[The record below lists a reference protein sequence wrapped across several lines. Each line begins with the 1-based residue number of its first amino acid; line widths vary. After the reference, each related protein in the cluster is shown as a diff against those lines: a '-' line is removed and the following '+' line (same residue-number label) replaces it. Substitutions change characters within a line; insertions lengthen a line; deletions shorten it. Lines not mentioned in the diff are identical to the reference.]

1 MYSRRS
7 TVNGFPMC
15 VEGLQDFSNKA
26 DTSDSPTVR
35 FLVLVPPLHVVS
47 RLPDSSCCILPTLNS
62 APSHQQTRQHLLPL
76 PKVAAAWIESVF
88 CFFFLQ
94 PAQQPKLFYSS
105 HQEKGFQAKMMPAP
119 LKKNPLTAVVLF
131 IRNVWSKQKKSQ
143 ISPSCPSQCPILK
156 PLNPFKIHTLKK
168 KKKCFIER
176 QKYSVFSRC
185 PVFHQASCEESYDP
199 PTLEPRRAFCRELS
213 EASTELLLSTTACL
227 HTLINQHMWV
237 QSKQGLFTESDR
249 FTNTVW
255 TGLTSLAAGDSLDH
269 SGFLQFWAKK

>member
-15 VEGLQDFSNKA
+15 VEGLRDFSNKA

-35 FLVLVPPLHVVS
+35 FLVLILPLYVVS
-47 RLPDSSCCILPTLNS
+47 WLPDSSCCILLTLNS
-62 APSHQQTRQHLLPL
+62 ASSHQQTRRHLLPL

-88 CFFFLQ
+88 FLQ
-94 PAQQPKLFYSS
+94 PAQQPKLFNSS
-105 HQEKGFQAKMMPAP
+105 HQQKGFQAKMMPAP
-119 LKKNPLTAVVLF
+119 PKKNPLTPDILF

-143 ISPSCPSQCPILK
+143 ISPSCLSQCPILK

-168 KKKCFIER
+168 KKCFIER
-176 QKYSVFSRC
+176 QKYSVFSGC
-185 PVFHQASCEESYDP
+185 PIFHQASCGESYDP
-199 PTLEPRRAFCRELS
+199 RTLEPRRAFCREPS
-213 EASTELLLSTTACL
+213 EASTELLLSTLACV
-227 HTLINQHMWV
+227 HKLINQHIWV